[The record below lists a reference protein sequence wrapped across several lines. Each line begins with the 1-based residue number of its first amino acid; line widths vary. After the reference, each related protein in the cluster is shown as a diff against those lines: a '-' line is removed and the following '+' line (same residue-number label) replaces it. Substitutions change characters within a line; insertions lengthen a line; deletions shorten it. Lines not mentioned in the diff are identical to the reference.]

1 MHSSNTLHSLKPKP
15 PSKPSM
21 ARSCSIRQSQLTTR
35 LCDRHQ
41 KRRERLEEVAEDLQG
56 PREVAAGVVAA
67 VVVPVARGDETDR
80 EVQTRIMTESKV
92 KKTAVH
98 AGKLH

>member
-1 MHSSNTLHSLKPKP
+1 
-15 PSKPSM
+15 M
-21 ARSCSIRQSQLTTR
+21 ARSCSIRQFQLTTH

-41 KRRERLEEVAEDLQG
+41 KRRERLAEVEEDLQG
-56 PREVAAGVVAA
+56 PREVAAEVVAA
-67 VVVPVARGDETDR
+67 VVVPVERGDETDR

-98 AGKLH
+98 AGKRH